1 MIDSKIRD
9 YELLKADLKAEIIKE
24 LTKQDIRVA
33 QDITK
38 PLAQVWNKYK
48 KPLYEKFGVVTY
60 HQVWECVRKLATYR
74 AGHKYVRDLL
84 PSEEES
90 AAEFAEMILNQMGVE
105 PDDMEE

>member
-33 QDITK
+33 HDMTK
-38 PLAQVWNKYK
+38 PVAQVWKKYNE
-48 KPLYEKFGVVTY
+48 PLYGKFGVLPY

-90 AAEFAEMILNQMGVE
+90 APEFAELILNHMGVE